1 MSNVKCMQ
9 TCLAEMNQQ
18 IIHMAWYVARSH
30 TRCIGVPTGLD
41 GDKRM
46 DRVGQPQKG
55 SVTWSVLYP
64 AVVVVVV
71 VISMK
76 LYFPIVELYLYRLSQ
91 NSNPPIPRQ
100 KKKIQNCTTSRQ
112 QQSDSSCRTEHEV
125 SQREILEKKA
135 PNRKRENLKRGEVTM
150 VTHDHYT
157 ILNLQFTE
165 SSSSF
170 SKQQLKLAY
179 HQALLKHHPDKTQ
192 DQDNDKTP
200 RHGHPSPTNVYTIDE
215 ITTAYKT
222 LSDPL
227 QRAEYDRSLRLDRLK
242 TVEREKTG
250 AVFHTGLEVVDLEDL
265 QEEEEEGSDGLFWFR
280 GCRCG
285 DERGFMVTE
294 EDLEREEEHGEVVV
308 GCRGC
313 SLYMKVL
320 FAVGGDDEPEA
331 EQKT

>member
-1 MSNVKCMQ
+1 MEIKEWIESDSRREV
-9 TCLAEMNQQ
+9 
-18 IIHMAWYVARSH
+18 RSH
-30 TRCIGVPTGLD
+30 GHTLSSIN
-41 GDKRM
+41 
-46 DRVGQPQKG
+46 Q
-55 SVTWSVLYP
+55 

-71 VISMK
+71 SMK
-76 LYFPIVELYLYRLSQ
+76 LYFPIVELRSIYIYRLSQ
-91 NSNPPIPRQ
+91 NSNPPIPA
-100 KKKIQNCTTSRQ
+100 KKEKKNHSCTTSRQ
-112 QQSDSSCRTEHEV
+112 QKSDSTVAQHEV
-125 SQREILEKKA
+125 SQRKILEKSAKE
-135 PNRKRENLKRGEVTM
+135 KGKTEKEVKM

-165 SSSSF
+165 SSSSL

-179 HQALLKHHPDKTQ
+179 HRALLKHHPDKAQ
-192 DQDNDKTP
+192 DQGDYGTS
-200 RHGHPSPTNVYTIDE
+200 RGHASPTNTYTIDE

-222 LSDPL
+222 LSDPA

-250 AVFHTGLEVVDLEDL
+250 AVFHTGLEVLDLEDL
-265 QEEEEEGSDGLFWFR
+265 QEEEKEGSDELFWFR

-294 EDLEREEEHGEVVV
+294 QDLEREEEHGEIVV

-320 FAVGGDDEPEA
+320 FAVGGDGGDEPEPEA

>member
-1 MSNVKCMQ
+1 
-9 TCLAEMNQQ
+9 
-18 IIHMAWYVARSH
+18 
-30 TRCIGVPTGLD
+30 
-41 GDKRM
+41 
-46 DRVGQPQKG
+46 
-55 SVTWSVLYP
+55 
-64 AVVVVVV
+64 
-71 VISMK
+71 
-76 LYFPIVELYLYRLSQ
+76 
-91 NSNPPIPRQ
+91 
-100 KKKIQNCTTSRQ
+100 
-112 QQSDSSCRTEHEV
+112 
-125 SQREILEKKA
+125 
-135 PNRKRENLKRGEVTM
+135 M

-165 SSSSF
+165 SSSSL

-179 HQALLKHHPDKTQ
+179 HRALLKHHPDKTQ
-192 DQDNDKTP
+192 DQGDNGSRTH
-200 RHGHPSPTNVYTIDE
+200 RHPTSSVYTIDE

-222 LSDPL
+222 LSDPA

-265 QEEEEEGSDGLFWFR
+265 QEDEKEGSDELFWFR

-320 FAVGGDDEPEA
+320 FAVGGGDEPEPEA
-331 EQKT
+331 GQKT

>member
-1 MSNVKCMQ
+1 
-9 TCLAEMNQQ
+9 
-18 IIHMAWYVARSH
+18 
-30 TRCIGVPTGLD
+30 
-41 GDKRM
+41 
-46 DRVGQPQKG
+46 
-55 SVTWSVLYP
+55 
-64 AVVVVVV
+64 
-71 VISMK
+71 
-76 LYFPIVELYLYRLSQ
+76 
-91 NSNPPIPRQ
+91 
-100 KKKIQNCTTSRQ
+100 
-112 QQSDSSCRTEHEV
+112 
-125 SQREILEKKA
+125 
-135 PNRKRENLKRGEVTM
+135 M

-165 SSSSF
+165 SSSSL

-179 HQALLKHHPDKTQ
+179 HRALLKHHPDKAQ
-192 DQDNDKTP
+192 DQDHRRGSGNTSGN
-200 RHGHPSPTNVYTIDE
+200 RHPTSSSNIYTIDE

-222 LSDPL
+222 LSDPA

-265 QEEEEEGSDGLFWFR
+265 QEDEKEGSDELFWFR

-294 EDLEREEEHGEVVV
+294 EDLEREVEHGEVVV

-331 EQKT
+331 EAEQKT

>member
-1 MSNVKCMQ
+1 
-9 TCLAEMNQQ
+9 
-18 IIHMAWYVARSH
+18 MAWYAALSH
-30 TRCIGVPTGLD
+30 TRCIEIPTGLD
-41 GDKRM
+41 GNKGM
-46 DRVGQPQKG
+46 DRVGLPQRG
-55 SVTWSVLYP
+55 SVTWS
-64 AVVVVVV
+64 
-71 VISMK
+71 
-76 LYFPIVELYLYRLSQ
+76 YFIQYKPSCSCSRCINEALFSYCRTIYIYRLSQ
-91 NSNPPIPRQ
+91 NSNPPIPA
-100 KKKIQNCTTSRQ
+100 KKEKKNSQLHNISTTKVGFY
-112 QQSDSSCRTEHEV
+112 CRTEHEV
-125 SQREILEKKA
+125 SQRKILEKSAKE
-135 PNRKRENLKRGEVTM
+135 KGKTEKEVKM

-165 SSSSF
+165 SSSSL

-179 HQALLKHHPDKTQ
+179 HRALLKHHPDKAQ
-192 DQDNDKTP
+192 DQGDYGTS
-200 RHGHPSPTNVYTIDE
+200 RGHASPTNTYTIDE

-222 LSDPL
+222 LSDPA

-250 AVFHTGLEVVDLEDL
+250 AVFHTGLEVLDLEDL
-265 QEEEEEGSDGLFWFR
+265 QEEEKEGSDELFWFR

-294 EDLEREEEHGEVVV
+294 QDLEREEEHGEIVV

-320 FAVGGDDEPEA
+320 FAVGGDGGDEPEPEA